1 MAPVESTPHP
11 HATVPDPLANAKFS
25 LNSLG
30 VAGFFGGDIAVNGMA
45 TVIFFIGRRFV
56 GLYNAPGSLEVA
68 KRYGQLASSR
78 VYRGLFPGG
87 DTTDPAQLFGLDGKD
102 GPKFL
107 AAHSGSLFE
116 KTSHLGHL
124 IARMARREECE
135 PWSQKR
141 NPHRT
146 TTPGT
151 VTVIDLGHLEA
162 HEPRAFINPAPP
174 YHVHSA
180 HSARSPL
187 KHYGLLALFPI
198 ITSIGGCVGSALV
211 ADWWSFGC
219 ILLGMVANG
228 CACFV
233 LGSAKLAFQHP
244 EPAQTAPR
252 GDGILWA
259 GNDIVVIR
267 GSERAV
273 NTITRGRFFLQYDK
287 RQPDEDAPSRASAS
301 QERLKGVDDREES
314 PVDNADLPVNDRE
327 SPVETGEPRKIK
339 RDGDYDAPKGGK
351 PDSFWIGIASLLLT
365 LQFLVQL
372 LLIPQATLFG
382 QLMFVCTLAASGGY
396 NAYLSSINREDI
408 QTGILCDILKL
419 SEHSPGGGQK
429 IRKFQFATWTSTSTF
444 ACLALQ
450 PGPNHR
456 LPDSSKVLNALIPND
471 TEVWNKWKGIL
482 TRKLRSKVPWEF
494 TNEDRTLKRAEYG
507 DTQGRET
514 EEEKRQRQEDEKLL
528 SLFISDAETT
538 YQRYRNAFPE

>member
-87 DTTDPAQLFGLDGKD
+87 DTTDPAQLFGLDGRD

-124 IARMARREECE
+124 IARMARQEDCE
-135 PWSQKR
+135 LWTQEQ
-141 NPHRT
+141 NPRRT

-151 VTVIDLGHLEA
+151 VTVIDLNHLEEN
-162 HEPRAFINPAPP
+162 EPEAFINPAPP
-174 YHVHSA
+174 YHIHNA

-198 ITSIGGCVGSALV
+198 ITSIGACVGSALV

-244 EPAQTAPR
+244 EPAQMAPP

-259 GNDIVVIR
+259 GNDIVVVR

-273 NTITRGRFFLQYDK
+273 NTITRGRFFLQYDE
-287 RQPDEDAPSRASAS
+287 RQVEEDASRGPST
-301 QERLKGVDDREES
+301 S
-314 PVDNADLPVNDRE
+314 PEPLLGNE
-327 SPVETGEPRKIK
+327 EPRKIK
-339 RDGDYDAPKGGK
+339 RDGDYDAPRGGK

-408 QTGILCDILKL
+408 QTGILCEILRL
-419 SEHSPGGGQK
+419 SKHSTDAGEKKQGK
-429 IRKFQFATWTSTSTF
+429 IRKFKFATWTSTSTF

-450 PGPNHR
+450 GPEKR

-471 TEVWNKWKGIL
+471 TVVWNRWKCVL
-482 TRKLRSKVPWEF
+482 TEKLRSKEPWKF
-494 TNEDRTLKRAEYG
+494 TDEDRDLGAEASVECG
-507 DTQGRET
+507 DTQA
-514 EEEKRQRQEDEKLL
+514 KDQKLL
-528 SLFISDAETT
+528 SLFIDDAQVACE
-538 YQRYRNAFPE
+538 RYHAAFPKENS